1 MQLRAGLPFIVVLS
15 AAICFATVVIA
26 DDTPPAEIGNSAGKQ
41 EFDKSLMQDLDVKY
55 IEAFNR
61 KDAAT
66 IAAMFSS
73 DAVSVGLSPQMSPS
87 AAGREAI
94 QKGLQDFLK
103 SAANYTDKITGSG
116 RINDDMAW
124 MGGPMSM
131 TIGGKP
137 AQGSWLWVLVREN
150 GDWKTKFETFAFT
163 PPPQ

>member
-1 MQLRAGLPFIVVLS
+1 MQPRTHLLCTAVLS
-15 AAICFATVVIA
+15 AAMCFGTVAIA
-26 DDTPPAEIGNSAGKQ
+26 ADTPPAGIASSAEKQ
-41 EFDKSLMQDLDVKY
+41 EFDKSMQDLDVKY

-66 IAAMFSS
+66 IASMFSS

-87 AAGREAI
+87 VTGREAI
-94 QKGLQDFLK
+94 QKGLEDFLK

-124 MGGPMSM
+124 MGGPMSL

-150 GDWKTKFETFAFT
+150 GDWKTKLETYAFT